1 MARSGIAAAELLQ
14 KKGANVT
21 LQDLK
26 KREELNGLDALE
38 QKGIHLY
45 TGKNPDDIVLQQDLI
60 VLSPGVPCDLP
71 FLREA
76 QKNNIPVWSEV
87 ELAYTMTPCPVIAIT
102 GTNGKTTTTTLA
114 GELLKAEYP
123 NTAVVGNIGEIG
135 RASCRERV

>member
-114 GELLKAEYP
+114 
-123 NTAVVGNIGEIG
+123 
-135 RASCRERV
+135 